1 MKKKELII
9 KKVLAAALSAAMVL
23 SMAACGN
30 EDGGSSSSGSD
41 AQQGQAEESSSED
54 SNSDVASNDGA
65 ADDAS
70 EETPQEPEYDF
81 GGRVLRIGS
90 YYDMTPNPED
100 SALEALLAER
110 IAFVEENY
118 NCKIEF
124 VVLDD
129 YVTEYVTSVLAG
141 DPVVDIGYHITSR
154 VLPSLIE
161 GGIVYPVSDL
171 NNIDLTDY
179 KWRPDVTE
187 AGYYKGKNY
196 TFLLKDPEIRYG
208 IFWNKTLFGQNGL
221 PDLYELVEKDE
232 WTWEKFKEIAAAAN
246 KDTDSDGTVDIHGF
260 ACRENL
266 SWCYLYSNGAYAC
279 EKTDTGI
286 DVDLSDPSVVEALT
300 ALQDF
305 TTTVDY
311 RNAIDWSTEGW
322 DAMITGFRDGDTMML
337 LEEFWV
343 SYAYFNSDENP
354 MSDDWGWV
362 PFPKG
367 PSATDWSC
375 YGKENGCRVILN
387 GVEDPEEGALIYDL
401 ITDIADTNEE
411 WDNLMEDVL
420 EGWANDAKT
429 VELVTYINDNKLS
442 VLNAINGFGTLN
454 SAIGEMVGKVTS
466 GEMTPQTALDTYQS
480 QIDAAI
486 ADLENYDY
494 DAEMQEYLQTE
505 EEGEGEGEDEAGEDE
520 AGEDEAGGD
529 EAEE

>member
-1 MKKKELII
+1 MKKKAYLTR
-9 KKVLAAALSAAMVL
+9 KVLAAALSAAMVL

-30 EDGGSSSSGSD
+30 EAGGDSSSAGDSTQQSDVQQSD
-41 AQQGQAEESSSED
+41 AGTESGESSEES
-54 SNSDVASNDGA
+54 
-65 ADDAS
+65 S
-70 EETPQEPEYDF
+70 EETPEEPAYDF

-100 SALEALLAER
+100 SVLEALLAER

-171 NNIDLTDY
+171 STIDLNDY
-179 KWRPDVTE
+179 KWRADVTE

-208 IFWNKTLFGQNGL
+208 IFWNKTLFKQNGL
-221 PDLYELVEKDE
+221 PDLYDLVDNGE
-232 WTWEKFKEIAAAAN
+232 WTWEKFKEIATQAN

-260 ACRENL
+260 AARENL
-266 SWCYLYSNGAYAC
+266 SWCYLYSNGAYVS
-279 EKTDTGI
+279 EKTDSGM
-286 DVDLSDPSVVEALT
+286 DVNLSDPAVVEALN

-311 RNAIDWSTEGW
+311 RDSIDWSNEEW
-322 DAMITGFRDGDTMML
+322 NAMITGFRDGDTMML

-343 SYAYFNSDENP
+343 SYAYFNSADTPMTDE
-354 MSDDWGWV
+354 WGWV

-387 GVEDPEEGALIYDL
+387 GIENPEEAAQIYDL

-411 WDNLMEDVL
+411 WDDMMEDVL

-442 VLNAINGFGTLN
+442 VLNAVNGFGDLN

-466 GEMTPQTALDTYQS
+466 GELTPQTALDTYQS
-480 QIDAAI
+480 QIDAALEDLKTHDYN
-486 ADLENYDY
+486 AD
-494 DAEMQEYLQTE
+494 MQEYLKTDE
-505 EEGEGEGEDEAGEDE
+505 EEGE
-520 AGEDEAGGD
+520 
-529 EAEE
+529 AEE